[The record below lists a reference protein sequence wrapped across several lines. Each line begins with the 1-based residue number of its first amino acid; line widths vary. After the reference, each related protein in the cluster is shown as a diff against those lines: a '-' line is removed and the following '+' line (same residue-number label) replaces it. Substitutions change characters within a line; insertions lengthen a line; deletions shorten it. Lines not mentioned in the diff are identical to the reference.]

1 MRDSLIEYIDYYKE
15 EDRVVFTAL
24 FHSKRGFC
32 CGNSCRYCPYK
43 PKHIKYSTEMD
54 LNELEN
60 LKKQAEALELNE
72 NGLSEAEKMNEALKI
87 FEQLN
92 VLLKDLE
99 ANDQE
104 TEQE

>member
-1 MRDSLIEYIDYYKE
+1 MPNLREYIDYYKE
-15 EDRVVFTAL
+15 GDRVVFTAL

-32 CGNSCRYCPYK
+32 CGNGCRHCPYT
-43 PKHIKYSTEMD
+43 PKYIKYNTKMD
-54 LNELEN
+54 LNKLEN

-72 NGLSEAEKMNEALKI
+72 SGLSETDKMNEAIKI

-99 ANDQE
+99 ANDKE
-104 TEQE
+104 IEQE

>member
-15 EDRVVFTAL
+15 GDRVVFTAL

-32 CGNSCRYCPYK
+32 CGNSCRHCPYK

-60 LKKQAEALELNE
+60 LKKQAEALEFNE
-72 NGLSEAEKMNEALKI
+72 NRLSEAEKMNEALKI

-99 ANDQE
+99 VNDQE

>member
-15 EDRVVFTAL
+15 GDRVVFTAL

-32 CGNSCRYCPYK
+32 CGNSCRHCPYK

-72 NGLSEAEKMNEALKI
+72 NGLSEAEKMNEALKLI
-87 FEQLN
+87 EKLN

-99 ANDQE
+99 INDQE

>member
-1 MRDSLIEYIDYYKE
+1 LPNLIEYIDYYKE
-15 EDRVVFTAL
+15 GDRVVFTAL

-32 CGNSCRYCPYK
+32 CGNSCRHCPYK

-99 ANDQE
+99 INDQE

>member
-15 EDRVVFTAL
+15 GDRVVFTAL

-32 CGNSCRYCPYK
+32 CGNLCRHCPYK
-43 PKHIKYSTEMD
+43 PKHIKYNTEMD

>member
-1 MRDSLIEYIDYYKE
+1 
-15 EDRVVFTAL
+15 
-24 FHSKRGFC
+24 
-32 CGNSCRYCPYK
+32 
-43 PKHIKYSTEMD
+43 MD

>member
-1 MRDSLIEYIDYYKE
+1 M
-15 EDRVVFTAL
+15 VFTAL

-32 CGNSCRYCPYK
+32 CGNSCRHCPYK
-43 PKHIKYSTEMD
+43 PKHIKYSIEMD

-87 FEQLN
+87 FKQLN

-99 ANDQE
+99 VNDQE